1 MGRDIVIHWGD
12 MSKLI
17 RKTGSVFDSTAP
29 AIAFGVNVKGRMN
42 FGLVKQFREMHPDMF
57 DAYKEQCDTG
67 ALVPSGLFG
76 CMPEGE
82 QMFYMLAYKD
92 APQNK
97 ASLEWLSGSLHTAL
111 EDADKR
117 GFDRVAIPELATGTG
132 GLDWPPVEAFVR
144 GIAES
149 HLADIEIWEYDG

>member
-1 MGRDIVIHWGD
+1 M
-12 MSKLI
+12 
-17 RKTGSVFDSTAP
+17 
-29 AIAFGVNVKGRMN
+29 GRMN
-42 FGLVKQFREMHPDMF
+42 FGLSKQFRDQYPDMF
-57 DAYKEQCDTG
+57 EAYQEQCISG

-76 CMPEGE
+76 WMPEGG
-82 QMFYMLAYKD
+82 QMLYTLAYKD
-92 APQNK
+92 APHAK
-97 ASLEWLSGSLHTAL
+97 ANLEWLSGSLYTAL

-149 HLADIEIWEYDG
+149 HLADIEIWEYDE